1 MNKKLFLISLLVLS
15 TQALSNEN
23 IDKTI
28 DLDIEGVNIEEQII
42 FDQKQQDFVN
52 SIKRK
57 LEETKLELSIEM
69 TAIIGILWK
78 RDPLYLAI
86 QDTLEKG
93 KREMKFCYVKIFSLL
108 PK

>member
-52 SIKRK
+52 SIK
-57 LEETKLELSIEM
+57 M
-69 TAIIGILWK
+69 
-78 RDPLYLAI
+78 
-86 QDTLEKG
+86 EKMVTG
-93 KREMKFCYVKIFSLL
+93 E
-108 PK
+108 

>member
-69 TAIIGILWK
+69 TAIIGIL
-78 RDPLYLAI
+78 
-86 QDTLEKG
+86 
-93 KREMKFCYVKIFSLL
+93 
-108 PK
+108 